1 MTAATIATVISA
13 LRKPR
18 CSLDVFR
25 PCIGDG
31 VGAKSPL
38 DPPSC
43 ELDTATVPRDT
54 IYPTGETP
62 SPSERI
68 SPHSDMSNPQQE
80 TSEPGQTGLRFQ
92 RGESIP
98 SLRQN
103 YHIHINSARAI
114 RTRIESLEVRCD
126 WYERELQKLA
136 REATQS
142 KPESPGAYKSSG
154 SRDINVADVSSEP
167 DSHITVKTKKRQR
180 RLVGSVGSSANPLL
194 SDASGKTR
202 SRQRR
207 ALDLGINGTPKFKF
221 DYGNS
226 TTTRPKLVRLQGW
239 RRIGRQ

>member
-25 PCIGDG
+25 PCVGDG

-43 ELDTATVPRDT
+43 GLDTATVPRDT
-54 IYPTGETP
+54 ICPTEETP
-62 SPSERI
+62 SPSERV
-68 SPHSDMSNPQQE
+68 SPHTDMSNPQQE

-154 SRDINVADVSSEP
+154 SRDINVADVPSKP
-167 DSHITVKTKKRQR
+167 DSHTTVKTKQRQR
-180 RLVGSVGSSANPLL
+180 RLVGSVGSSTNPLL
-194 SDASGKTR
+194 SDSSGKMR

-207 ALDLGINGTPKFKF
+207 ALDLGINGTPKFRF
-221 DYGNS
+221 NCGES

>member
-43 ELDTATVPRDT
+43 GLDTATVPRDT
-54 IYPTGETP
+54 VYPTGKTS
-62 SPSERI
+62 SPSGWV
-68 SPHSDMSNPQQE
+68 SPHSDMSNAQQE
-80 TSEPGQTGLRFQ
+80 TPEPGQTGLRFQ
-92 RGESIP
+92 RGESTP
-98 SLRQN
+98 LPRQN
-103 YHIHINSARAI
+103 DHIHVISARAI
-114 RTRIESLEVRCD
+114 RTRIESLEARCD

-142 KPESPGAYKSSG
+142 KPESSSAHKSSVG
-154 SRDINVADVSSEP
+154 RAIDVADVSSEP
-167 DSHITVKTKKRQR
+167 NSHTTVKMKQRQR
-180 RLVGSVGSSANPLL
+180 KLVRSVGSSTDLLL
-194 SDASGKTR
+194 SNVSGKTR
-202 SRQRR
+202 SRQCR
-207 ALDLGINGTPKFKF
+207 ALDLGISGTPKFRF

-226 TTTRPKLVRLQGW
+226 TTRPKLVRLQDRW
-239 RRIGRQ
+239 RRMRR

>member
-1 MTAATIATVISA
+1 MTAANIATVISA

-18 CSLDVFR
+18 CSLDVFC

-31 VGAKSPL
+31 VGPKSP
-38 DPPSC
+38 
-43 ELDTATVPRDT
+43 LDTATVPRDT
-54 IYPTGETP
+54 IYPTGKTP
-62 SPSERI
+62 SPSERV
-68 SPHSDMSNPQQE
+68 SLRSDMSNLQQE

-92 RGESIP
+92 RGESIN
-98 SLRQN
+98 SLRQKD
-103 YHIHINSARAI
+103 HAI
-114 RTRIESLEVRCD
+114 RTRIESLEARCD

-136 REATQS
+136 REVTQS
-142 KPESPGAYKSSG
+142 KPESPRAYKSSD
-154 SRDINVADVSSEP
+154 SRDISVADVSSEP
-167 DSHITVKTKKRQR
+167 DSHTTKQRQR
-180 RLVGSVGSSANPLL
+180 RLVRSVSSSTNPLL

-221 DYGNS
+221 GYGNS

>member
-18 CSLDVFR
+18 CSLDVFG

-31 VGAKSPL
+31 VGAKSP
-38 DPPSC
+38 
-43 ELDTATVPRDT
+43 LDTATVPRDT
-54 IYPTGETP
+54 IYPTGKTP
-62 SPSERI
+62 SPSERV
-68 SPHSDMSNPQQE
+68 SLRSDMSNPQQE

-92 RGESIP
+92 RGESIN
-98 SLRQN
+98 SLRQKD
-103 YHIHINSARAI
+103 HAI

-167 DSHITVKTKKRQR
+167 DSHTTVKTKKRQR
-180 RLVGSVGSSANPLL
+180 RLVGSVGSSTNPLL

>member
-31 VGAKSPL
+31 VGAKTP
-38 DPPSC
+38 
-43 ELDTATVPRDT
+43 LDTATVPRVT
-54 IYPTGETP
+54 IYPTGKTP
-62 SPSERI
+62 SPSERV
-68 SPHSDMSNPQQE
+68 SLHSDMSNPQQE

-92 RGESIP
+92 RGESIH

-103 YHIHINSARAI
+103 DHISERAI

-126 WYERELQKLA
+126 GYERELQKLA

-142 KPESPGAYKSSG
+142 KPESPRAYKSSD
-154 SRDINVADVSSEP
+154 SRDISVADVSSTP
-167 DSHITVKTKKRQR
+167 DSHTTVMTKQRQR
-180 RLVGSVGSSANPLL
+180 RLVRPISSSTNLLL